1 MDVFL
6 TARLKPAADFYAIF
20 DPSSVAA
27 LTADGRSLVMMAL
40 GNTDLASRYEITNF
54 LLDRGCPLG
63 GPGAEG
69 TSVLHVLFGQVKHDI
84 AADALLA
91 RRLLERGAD
100 VNALDAARRLPF
112 LEVLGM
118 KYTDDDLAPIYDLWF
133 EQPDPDF
140 TTESVHGLSPLTLAA
155 KLPYR
160 ASILARLQRHVA
172 DLA

>member
-6 TARLKPAADFYAIF
+6 TARMKPAADFYAIF
-20 DPSSVAA
+20 DPARVGE

-40 GNTDLASRYEITNF
+40 GNKDLASRYEVSND

-63 GPGAEG
+63 GPGADG
-69 TSVLHVLFGQVKHDI
+69 ATVLHVLFGQVKHDV

-91 RRLLERGAD
+91 RRLIERGAD
-100 VNALDAARRLPF
+100 VNALDDARRLPF
-112 LEVLGM
+112 LEVLAM
-118 KYTDDDLAPIYDLWF
+118 KYTDEDLAPIYDLWF

-140 TTESVHGLSPLTLAA
+140 TTESIHGLSPMKAAA

-160 ASILARLQRHVA
+160 RSILERMQHHIASRP
-172 DLA
+172 